1 MFRKSVGCRSRRGPL
16 GHVELQILLS
26 LSRQPCHGYEMMKQ
40 ISHASDGDIQPGP
53 GTLYVALR
61 RLVDNGE
68 IRELDRPEQA
78 RSRKRYCVTETGR
91 ASLRRELDR
100 LAQLLQQAE
109 RTGWRNRLVRDR

>member
-1 MFRKSVGCRSRRGPL
+1 MGQ
-16 GHVELQILLS
+16 VELHILMS

-40 ISHASDGDIQPGP
+40 ISRASDGDIEPGP

-61 RLVDNGE
+61 RLMDNGE
-68 IRELDRPEQA
+68 IRELDRQA
-78 RSRKRYCVTETGR
+78 QTRSRRRYCITRAGK

-109 RTGWRNRLVRDR
+109 GFGWRNRLLRDP